1 MVVVVVAVPVCQV
14 GHNVVRV
21 NYLGDWGTQF
31 GLLLAGLRRRGIL
44 MEQVSIK
51 SSLNEYGWTLCC
63 QVRNNKDPVAVL
75 LDVYI
80 EANRL
85 LLDLP
90 VDVFFS
96 SKMSASKGWQL
107 TMRSLPVRLEMLLPS

>member
-1 MVVVVVAVPVCQV
+1 MSGWSQCCETELPGRLGHSVRVAVGRAEKERNPH
-14 GHNVVRV
+14 G
-21 NYLGDWGTQF
+21 
-31 GLLLAGLRRRGIL
+31 AGPP
-44 MEQVSIK
+44 
-51 SSLNEYGWTLCC
+51 LNEYGWTLCC

-85 LLDLP
+85 FWICRLM
-90 VDVFFS
+90 FF

>member
-1 MVVVVVAVPVCQV
+1 MSM
-14 GHNVVRV
+14 
-21 NYLGDWGTQF
+21 D
-31 GLLLAGLRRRGIL
+31 GL
-44 MEQVSIK
+44 
-51 SSLNEYGWTLCC
+51 LCC

-90 VDVFFS
+90 VGVF

-107 TMRSLPVRLEMLLPS
+107 MMRSLPVRLEMLLPS

>member
-1 MVVVVVAVPVCQV
+1 
-14 GHNVVRV
+14 
-21 NYLGDWGTQF
+21 
-31 GLLLAGLRRRGIL
+31 
-44 MEQVSIK
+44 MEQVPIK

-90 VDVFFS
+90 VDVFFFFQNVCVQRLAAEDEEF
-96 SKMSASKGWQL
+96 ASEARNAFAKLEEGDQQ
-107 TMRSLPVRLEMLLPS
+107 SLKDWEICRHLFSFLSYMLATRRVLKFCHLPGKCR